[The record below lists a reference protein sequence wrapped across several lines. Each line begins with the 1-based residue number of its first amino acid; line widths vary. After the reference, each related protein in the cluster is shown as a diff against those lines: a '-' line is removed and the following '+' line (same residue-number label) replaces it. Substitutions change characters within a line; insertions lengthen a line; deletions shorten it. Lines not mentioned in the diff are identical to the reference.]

1 MYKRKGF
8 ILKGFVMIKRLKD
21 PQNLEITAQCAEIR
35 SGWSSE
41 ELKERSV
48 PRFLRIWL
56 PELQEWVVM
65 TKENAWLL
73 DNPGADP
80 LSN

>member
-1 MYKRKGF
+1 MRKGF
-8 ILKGFVMIKRLKD
+8 YLKGFVMIRRLKD
-21 PQNLEITAQCAEIR
+21 PRHLEIAAQCAEIR
-35 SGWSSE
+35 DGWSKE
-41 ELKERSV
+41 VMVERSV
-48 PRFLRIWL
+48 PRFLRVWL

-73 DNPGADP
+73 DNPGGDP

>member
-1 MYKRKGF
+1 MRKGF
-8 ILKGFVMIKRLKD
+8 YLKGFVMIRRLKD
-21 PQNLEITAQCAEIR
+21 PRHLEIAAQCAEIR
-35 SGWSSE
+35 DGWSNE
-41 ELKERSV
+41 ELVERSV
-48 PRFLRIWL
+48 PRFLRVWL

-73 DNPGADP
+73 DNPGGDP